1 MAEKVA
7 ESDVVGQT
15 REMFRALIEA
25 LRNDLLN
32 SANDRQGPSCL

>member
-15 REMFRALIEA
+15 REMFRALNEA
-25 LRNDLLN
+25 LRSVFLN
-32 SANDRQGPSCL
+32 SANDRQGPCT